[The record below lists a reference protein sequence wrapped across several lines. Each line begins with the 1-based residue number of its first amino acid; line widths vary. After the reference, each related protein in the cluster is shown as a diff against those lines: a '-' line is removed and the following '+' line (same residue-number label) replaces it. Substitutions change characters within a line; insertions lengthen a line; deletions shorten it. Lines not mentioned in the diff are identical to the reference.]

1 MARHRPIIAIV
12 ESDVDRNRRTAGRTD
27 CLRGGDGSL
36 QRAADHRGRM
46 FGRER
51 LGESCGLGDPDLVQR
66 RVAEPSESPLRV
78 ERGLPVTGQE
88 DAIGN
93 RGQCRTVPNL

>member
-1 MARHRPIIAIV
+1 MIAIV

-27 CLRGGDGSL
+27 CLRGGDRSL

-51 LGESCGLGDPDLVQR
+51 RRESRGLGDPTSSNGGSL
-66 RVAEPSESPLRV
+66 SPRSRPCTLSAV
-78 ERGLPVTGQE
+78 CP
-88 DAIGN
+88 
-93 RGQCRTVPNL
+93 